1 MFRLFVGWMDF
12 CPRFLGKLFQSKWSN
27 WFLLALTVIHCK
39 MSVII
44 NSRFLRLFIMLHVH
58 FQITPLGAYDEKPI
72 WNTMGCVYDNRH
84 LSDHYVC
91 ANKIAYKTSLMHNSN
106 NIFFS
111 IEKNTDEKS
120 TKKGRKK
127 DEKEIKSVSL
137 EVKIHFS
144 GMITF

>member
-1 MFRLFVGWMDF
+1 
-12 CPRFLGKLFQSKWSN
+12 
-27 WFLLALTVIHCK
+27 
-39 MSVII
+39 
-44 NSRFLRLFIMLHVH
+44 
-58 FQITPLGAYDEKPI
+58 
-72 WNTMGCVYDNRH
+72 MGCVYDNRH